1 MIGTNEM
8 RIGFKCSEKRRF
20 GFTLIELLVVIAILA
35 VLIAILLPCL
45 NVAKERARRAICQ
58 SNLHQGAT
66 AIFIYADDFDSYLPE
81 GNVVDKSVSG
91 YNKNWDKA
99 DLMTLINYKA
109 MKQLGSYGL
118 TEKHATCETA
128 RKYFESTENWLSPV
142 KPARAI
148 VDSAF
153 IGWVYWG
160 NRGDFADFNTGKKYV
175 TAKKINDRATSGTL
189 ASCFC
194 YNRFDAVGTAGD
206 WPAWYASHVRG
217 QFRQGLGTPM
227 KPEPDGLI
235 VGYLDGS
242 ARYVKWN
249 KLTPANHEGQ
259 YIVYYD
265 KSM

>member
-1 MIGTNEM
+1 M
-8 RIGFKCSEKRRF
+8 RSRFKESVKRRL
-20 GFTLIELLVVIAILA
+20 GFTLIELLAVIAILA

-58 SNLHQGAT
+58 SNLHQGST

-81 GNVVDKSVSG
+81 GNVVDKSAPG
-91 YNKNWDKA
+91 YIKGWDKA
-99 DLMTLINYKA
+99 DLMTLINYKS
-109 MKQLGSYGL
+109 MTQLGSYGL

-128 RKYFESTENWLSPV
+128 RKYFESTKNWLSPV
-142 KPARAI
+142 KPARAL
-148 VDSAF
+148 VDSAML
-153 IGWVYWG
+153 GWIYWG
-160 NRGDFADFNTGKKYV
+160 NRGDFTDVNADKKYI

-194 YNRFDAVGTAGD
+194 YNRFDAVGAGGD

-217 QFRQGLGTPM
+217 QFSQGLGTPM
-227 KPEPDGLI
+227 RPQPDGLV

-242 ARYVKWN
+242 ARFVKWN

-265 KSM
+265 KNT